1 MRYPTQCTEGWSR
14 TSYCIGGAKHIRSEA
29 EGDLPLKETIMAMM
43 KKGKAAKK
51 PAKKAAAKPMAAKP
65 MRAGV
70 AVKKGK

>member
-1 MRYPTQCTEGWSR
+1 MRYQTQCTEGWSR
-14 TSYCIGGAKHIRSEA
+14 TSYCIGGTKHIRYEA
-29 EGDLPLKETIMAMM
+29 EGNLHLKETIMAMM

>member
-1 MRYPTQCTEGWSR
+1 M
-14 TSYCIGGAKHIRSEA
+14 
-29 EGDLPLKETIMAMM
+29 KETIMAMM

>member
-1 MRYPTQCTEGWSR
+1 MRYPNRCTEGWSR
-14 TSYCIGGAKHIRSEA
+14 ISYCIGGAKHIRSEA